1 VGDFLGD
8 PPSCLPPYT
17 TEEADVQGSFVA
29 PGTPRGQ
36 GSFEGS
42 VAICLN
48 SYTSSSSRPRVVAPR
63 PPVGNAVTAISADF
77 DHVLTN
83 TATRTPTD
91 SQNLTNR
98 SAQQQVVVPTLSFP
112 MLGLLAAALIGA
124 ALWVLT
130 RR

>member
-1 VGDFLGD
+1 VGDFVGD
-8 PPSCLPPYT
+8 PPGCLPPYT
-17 TEEADVQGSFVA
+17 TEEADVQGHFLA
-29 PGTPRGQ
+29 PGNPGGQ

-48 SYTSSSSRPRVVAPR
+48 SYASSSSHPRVVAPR
-63 PPVGNAVTAISADF
+63 PPAGNAVTPISAAF
-77 DHVLTN
+77 DHVPTN
-83 TATRTPTD
+83 TATTTPTD
-91 SQNLTNR
+91 SQNLTSR

-124 ALWVLT
+124 ALWVLM